1 MPRPFPPRLI
11 APIGPPF
18 NSVVIFRGYLPFLSQ
33 QPLKWNMQAKD
44 GSHRPVVTAR
54 ASLQV
59 SLGPMKG
66 SSECSSNT
74 LRGNR

>member
-1 MPRPFPPRLI
+1 
-11 APIGPPF
+11 
-18 NSVVIFRGYLPFLSQ
+18 
-33 QPLKWNMQAKD
+33 MQAKD
-44 GSHRPVVTAR
+44 GSHRPMVTAR

-66 SSECSSNT
+66 ISECSSNT